1 MYSFINFEPVCLSIS
16 GSNCCYLTWKWKLL
30 SCVQLFATPWTVACQ
45 FLCAWNLTGQ
55 NIGMCSCSLL
65 QGIFPTQGSNPDLP
79 HCRKVFYHPNQQ
91 RSPRILKWVAYP
103 FSSRSSWPRDWTW
116 VACLAGGF
124 FTSWVTREALY
135 HGSFLTA
142 YRFLRRQVPWS
153 GIPSSLRIPH
163 SLSRSTICCD

>member
-1 MYSFINFEPVCLSIS
+1 MYSFPDFEPVCLSIS
-16 GSNCCYLTWKWKLL
+16 GSNCCFLTWKWKLL

-65 QGIFPTQGSNPDLP
+65 QGIFPTQRSNPDLP
-79 HCRKVFYHPNQQ
+79 HGRQVLYHPNQQ

-103 FSSRSSWPRDWTW
+103 SPADLPNPGIEPGKPCTMEASW
-116 VACLAGGF
+116 
-124 FTSWVTREALY
+124 
-135 HGSFLTA
+135 HA

-153 GIPSSLRIPH
+153 DIPSSLRIPH
-163 SLSRSTICCD
+163 SLSWSTICCD